1 MANRLPKAAAI
12 VAAVI
17 AVPLGAGVATAAPA
31 AQPAS
36 QPSSQVAPGVV
47 ESVAHAKSLAR
58 LAHQRATPAAAP
70 SSGSTAEKQA
80 RTQAPS
86 QAAGPAAERAA
97 ATTGRLA
104 GANRYDTAVAVS
116 RVTYADGQLA
126 GGTLVVAAG
135 TQYPDA
141 LAGGP
146 AAAGIGGPMLLVPP
160 SGTVPASVIAEITRL
175 GVEAVYIMGGT
186 GAVDSDVEEQLG
198 QVVDYVDRLF
208 GDDRYA
214 TAAVASYLTWQFDE
228 ADPDAEPTP
237 PSVVYL
243 SSGATFADALAG
255 GAAGAIAGAPLLLT
269 SPSSLPDFTSFV
281 LEDAEPTEVRILGG
295 TGAVSGAVAMKVRE
309 VLPHARITRFA
320 GADRYATA
328 ALTAQNLGLPTGGV
342 VMLANGSTFPDAL
355 SASTSSAVIGAPVL
369 LVQQSCSPAATT
381 AQVNRLAPRLVRAV
395 GGKAIVSDAALARK
409 AC

>member
-1 MANRLPKAAAI
+1 MAHRLPKAAAI

-31 AQPAS
+31 ARPAP
-36 QPSSQVAPGVV
+36 QIV
-47 ESVAHAKSLAR
+47 ESAAHAKALAK
-58 LAHQRATPAAAP
+58 LAHQRSTPGATASPRSTAKDRAQAEDQAQAAP
-70 SSGSTAEKQA
+70 SS
-80 RTQAPS
+80 
-86 QAAGPAAERAA
+86 RAA
-97 ATTGRLA
+97 AAAATGRLA

-126 GGTLVVAAG
+126 GGTLVVASG

-160 SGTVPASVIAEITRL
+160 TGTVPASVIAEIKRL
-175 GVEAVYIMGGT
+175 GVEALYIMGGD
-186 GAVDSDVEEQLG
+186 GAVDLGVEDQLVE
-198 QVVDYVDRLF
+198 VVDYVERLF
-208 GDDRYA
+208 GVDRYE
-214 TAAVASYLTWQFDE
+214 TAAFASYLTWQFDE

-243 SSGATFADALAG
+243 SSGTTFADALAG

-269 SPSSLPDFTSFV
+269 SPSSLPDVTSFI
-281 LEDAEPTEVRILGG
+281 LEDTQPTEVRILGG
-295 TGAVSGAVAMKVRE
+295 TGAVSGAVATKIRE
-309 VLPHARITRFA
+309 VLPTTRITRFA

-328 ALTAQNLGLPTGGV
+328 ALTVQNLGLPTGGV